1 MKKKLGVVICLL
13 LTLSLVTGCTTFNNF
28 KNAFFSD
35 NSADNGAEERTIKI
49 GVYEPLTGQYKAQ
62 GNEERI
68 GIELA
73 NELYPEVAGKKVE
86 LIYADNQSEMNAA
99 ETAIQELVA
108 QKPSV
113 ILGSYGETVTLVAG
127 DAVKANNIPAISIT
141 STNPLITINNDYYFC
156 ATFSETKQGD
166 ALADFV
172 YTSQQKKTAATV
184 KVAGDDTATATIKRF
199 TNRIKTLS
207 ENNDSVVGE
216 FEITAT
222 STDYSETIQG
232 IKDSGARA
240 VFLAVSPASAQEFLK
255 QAEEANLT
263 NILYVGTKNW
273 NDEKFLEF
281 VRSRD
286 KLNVAYSSDFSSK
299 VQTTEMSKE
308 FLEAYKAKYGED
320 TEPSEATAVA
330 FDAYLMALEAIQTAY
345 DDTMAQDAESVS
357 AGYSTEAA
365 SRGAL
370 TEWEEAQE
378 TGIPSGK
385 AIRDALSNMTGF
397 EGASGDISFGGT
409 NEATKN
415 IIVNLIQKGGDLG
428 GYDIAVEETADEDT
442 QGQSGE

>member
-35 NSADNGAEERTIKI
+35 NSTDTGAEERTIKI

-172 YTSQQKKTAATV
+172 YTSQQKQTAATV

-263 NILYVGTKNW
+263 NILYVGT
-273 NDEKFLEF
+273 
-281 VRSRD
+281 R
-286 KLNVAYSSDFSSK
+286 
-299 VQTTEMSKE
+299 
-308 FLEAYKAKYGED
+308 
-320 TEPSEATAVA
+320 
-330 FDAYLMALEAIQTAY
+330 
-345 DDTMAQDAESVS
+345 
-357 AGYSTEAA
+357 
-365 SRGAL
+365 
-370 TEWEEAQE
+370 
-378 TGIPSGK
+378 TG
-385 AIRDALSNMTGF
+385 MTK
-397 EGASGDISFGGT
+397 SF
-409 NEATKN
+409 
-415 IIVNLIQKGGDLG
+415 
-428 GYDIAVEETADEDT
+428 
-442 QGQSGE
+442 

>member
-1 MKKKLGVVICLL
+1 M
-13 LTLSLVTGCTTFNNF
+13 
-28 KNAFFSD
+28 
-35 NSADNGAEERTIKI
+35 
-49 GVYEPLTGQYKAQ
+49 
-62 GNEERI
+62 
-68 GIELA
+68 
-73 NELYPEVAGKKVE
+73 
-86 LIYADNQSEMNAA
+86 
-99 ETAIQELVA
+99 A

-172 YTSQQKKTAATV
+172 YTSQQKQTAATV

-320 TEPSEATAVA
+320 AEPSEATAVA

-370 TEWEEAQE
+370 TEWEEAQK

>member
-35 NSADNGAEERTIKI
+35 NSTDTGAEERTIKI

-172 YTSQQKKTAATV
+172 YTSQQKQTAATV

-308 FLEAYKAKYGED
+308 FLEAKTRSLQKLLRW
-320 TEPSEATAVA
+320 P
-330 FDAYLMALEAIQTAY
+330 
-345 DDTMAQDAESVS
+345 
-357 AGYSTEAA
+357 
-365 SRGAL
+365 L
-370 TEWEEAQE
+370 T
-378 TGIPSGK
+378 
-385 AIRDALSNMTGF
+385 
-397 EGASGDISFGGT
+397 
-409 NEATKN
+409 
-415 IIVNLIQKGGDLG
+415 LI
-428 GYDIAVEETADEDT
+428 
-442 QGQSGE
+442 